1 MPVHGQNTEILMKYI
16 SVILTHLQCRA
27 ELWSRGMT
35 TVNQVFV
42 TQIKTGKHSITCVL
56 DTRDCSQNS
65 YKSCKT
71 LVCKIA
77 VAFYSNLEWK
87 LYTNQYNRHSYFY
100 IFISAETQV
109 FYIKQTSC
117 FIISPCNAVA
127 FSYCSQTWAI

>member
-1 MPVHGQNTEILMKYI
+1 MPVQGQNTEILMKCV
-16 SVILTHLQCRA
+16 SVIPTHLQCRA

-42 TQIKTGKHSITCVL
+42 TQIKTGKHSITPVL

-71 LVCKIA
+71 LVWKIA
-77 VAFYSNLEWK
+77 VAFYSNLEGK
-87 LYTNQYNRHSYFY
+87 LYTNQYPSYNRHSYFY

-127 FSYCSQTWAI
+127 FSYCS